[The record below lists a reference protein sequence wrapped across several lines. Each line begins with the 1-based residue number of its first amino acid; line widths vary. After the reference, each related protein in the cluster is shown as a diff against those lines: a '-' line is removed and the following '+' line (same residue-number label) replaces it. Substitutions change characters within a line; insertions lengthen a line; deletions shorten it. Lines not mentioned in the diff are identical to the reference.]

1 MSVRF
6 IDLKHDRSVNGLEMF
21 WLHKVSENKF
31 VSRHERDLRAA
42 ISSVDFRSDEAAAQ
56 NFLFSRKTVQLLK
69 FPAELFHKCLICS
82 GLHNL
87 S

>member
-42 ISSVDFRSDEAAAQ
+42 ISSADFRSDEQ
-56 NFLFSRKTVQLLK
+56 RHQTFCFLVKLFS
-69 FPAELFHKCLICS
+69 C
-82 GLHNL
+82 
-87 S
+87 